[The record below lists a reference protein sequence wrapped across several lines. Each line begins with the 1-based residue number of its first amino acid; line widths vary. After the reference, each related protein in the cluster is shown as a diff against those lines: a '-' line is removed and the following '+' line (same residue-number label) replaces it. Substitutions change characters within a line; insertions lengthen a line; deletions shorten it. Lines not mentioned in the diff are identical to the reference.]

1 MLEQSSNR
9 IKILL
14 KQKTGRS
21 DFCRNGRF
29 YYSAFTMVCELF
41 GKTYHA
47 YAYKLTV
54 ASHKIIQRLFG
65 DNHFAL

>member
-1 MLEQSSNR
+1 MCAQSPHR
-9 IKILL
+9 IKLL
-14 KQKTGRS
+14 YKQKTGRS
-21 DFCRNGRF
+21 DNSQSGRL
-29 YYSAFTMVCELF
+29 YYSAFTMLCELF

-54 ASHKIIQRLFG
+54 APREIIQRLFG